1 MTRQLHV
8 RKISHLPPLKF
19 GARRRRASG
28 LPALLL
34 AGLSLRRQGW
44 RWQSGKLSMLGMFA
58 PRWVAAKVDGGPK
71 RAMNAA
77 YGPTDVAGEPE
88 QPGRETQDPRSG
100 T

>member
-1 MTRQLHV
+1 MTRDDYTFA
-8 RKISHLPPLKF
+8 KF
-19 GARRRRASG
+19 LICHRSNLVPGGDAPAVCRRCCWRGCR
-28 LPALLL
+28 
-34 AGLSLRRQGW
+34 W

-88 QPGRETQDPRSG
+88 
-100 T
+100 